1 MTGETD
7 LPFEKYDGTVITTG
21 NKIGYGKVG
30 KGKREKAGGGV
41 ILLYYRHLHRRRRC
55 FTLAEKNYVVIVVD
69 LCHCYLPLFQHTT
82 P

>member
-7 LPFEKYDGTVITTG
+7 LPFQKYNGTIITTG

-41 ILLYYRHLHRRRRC
+41 ILLYHHRRRLC

-69 LCHCYLPLFQHTT
+69 LYHCYLPLFQHTT